1 MSLAKDS
8 NLNTSNIA
16 SSSAARSTSRERQLT
31 RTFKVA
37 ASVLL
42 LAACGADQDYE
53 PGDDSALADGE
64 ELYSFDEL
72 GTTEQA
78 VSAACGGD
86 DSNALAAALAVAIG
100 NELGRWDV
108 NTDFLIVN
116 GKLDLSTTGSLHCGS
131 SCSNITALLRLQ
143 DDASSVIKNH
153 SPATYRSKLTTWYGQ
168 QKTILGNL
176 VNTMLNVDQGIYRIK
191 SKHSGKYLV
200 PQNGSTTSGAVIEQ
214 SDQYSSTTAA
224 QWRVRLEGT
233 SRQIVNIKSGMCM
246 DLSSNTSSS
255 TTIVQRPCSTA
266 TTQDLR
272 LGLLE
277 AGVLTIRSNYN
288 QALMPQ
294 GASTANG
301 ADIVQGTVAGASQEK
316 FIFEPYGSGVHR
328 DLLEIATAV
337 YSLKVAHTGMNVA
350 VSSNSAGDGVSIVQ
364 QPYVATDD
372 RFHWYATQLGT
383 ANIEGVQQTTY
394 QFMNRRTGK
403 CMDMEGSS
411 SPRRLVQRTCSTT
424 DSQRFSMANTG
435 NLRQVFY
442 SNYGLTID
450 VQNGSTSSGA
460 PLGESTS
467 KTKTW
472 QYYNM
477 FGFEPLLAIEPHKL
491 LFNRQEGG
499 GPCGNYYWYDVTAPN
514 GTLLDDA
521 ASTYVQLIFAGG
533 KQTQS
538 GADINPFIAQ
548 KVSYNQVA
556 IDPTYGLND
565 STSTS
570 SGSCTASCLKV
581 STANVAGQCCSCNGS
596 SMKFAKSTWSPVT
609 FVCQ

>member
-8 NLNTSNIA
+8 KLNTSFIA
-16 SSSAARSTSRERQLT
+16 PNSPSRGASHGRQLT

-53 PGDDSALADGE
+53 PGSSDEIVDGE
-64 ELYSFDEL
+64 ELYSYDEL
-72 GTTEQA
+72 GTSEQA

-108 NTDFLIVN
+108 NTDFQIVN
-116 GKLDLSTTGSLHCGS
+116 GKLELSTTGSLHCGS

-143 DDASSVIKNH
+143 DDATSVIKNH
-153 SPATYRSKLTTWYGQ
+153 VPATYRSKLTTWYGQ
-168 QKTILGNL
+168 QKTILTNL

-200 PQNGSTTSGAVIEQ
+200 PQNASTASGAVIEQ
-214 SDQYSSTTAA
+214 SDQFNSSAA
-224 QWRVRLEGT
+224 TQWRVKLEGT
-233 SRQIVNIKSGMCM
+233 SRQIVNIQSGLCM
-246 DLSSNTSSS
+246 DLSSNTSGS
-255 TTIVQRPCSTA
+255 TTIVQRACSTA

-272 LGLLE
+272 LGQLE

-288 QALMPQ
+288 QAFMPQ

-328 DLLEIATAV
+328 DLQEIATAV
-337 YSLKVAHTGMNVA
+337 YSLKVAHTGMNIA
-350 VSSNSAGDGVSIVQ
+350 VSSSSTNDGVSIVQ
-364 QPYVATDD
+364 QAYQATDD
-372 RFHWYATQLGT
+372 RFHWYATQLGV
-383 ANIEGVQQTTY
+383 ANINGVQQTTY

-450 VQNGSTSSGA
+450 VMGGSTSSGA
-460 PLGESTS
+460 QLGEASNSSTG
-467 KTKTW
+467 W

-477 FGFEPLLAIEPHKL
+477 FGFEPLIAIEPHRLKL
-491 LFNRQEGG
+491 NRKETG

-514 GTLLDDA
+514 GTTLRDA
-521 ASTYVQLIFAGG
+521 ASTYVQLVFSGG

-548 KVSYNQVA
+548 KVSGNQVA

-570 SGSCTASCLKV
+570 SGTCTASCLKV
-581 STANVAGQCCSCNGS
+581 STTNVAGQCCSCNGTNL
-596 SMKFAKSTWSPVT
+596 KFVKSAWSAVT
-609 FVCQ
+609 YVCQ